1 MNKKRF
7 MMFRDFILVAS
18 SGVIAPL
25 LTRSILGK
33 IEFLMVLS
41 VYMAVFAML
50 AGLWEITAYIVA
62 RIRGRDRKLNGEL
75 LKGYLI
81 VLITAS
87 VFAAIY
93 YLVGGQTKQKIITY
107 LGCIILVGCLYWLIK
122 KVVKLLTKK
131 NDIDKNEET
140 N

>member
-62 RIRGRDRKLNGEL
+62 RIRGRDRKLNGDL

-81 VLITAS
+81 VFITALIFGA
-87 VFAAIY
+87 VY

-107 LGCIILVGCLYWLIK
+107 LGCIIFVVCLYWLIK
-122 KVVKLLTKK
+122 KVVKLLTKGK
-131 NDIDKNEET
+131 
-140 N
+140 

>member
-1 MNKKRF
+1 MNKKGF
-7 MMFRDFILVAS
+7 MMIRDFILVAS

-25 LTRSILGK
+25 LTRNILGK
-33 IEFLMVLS
+33 IEFFMVLS
-41 VYMAVFAML
+41 VYMAVFALL
-50 AGLWEITAYIVA
+50 AGVWESTAYIVA
-62 RIRGRDRKLNGEL
+62 RICGRDRKLNGDL

-107 LGCIILVGCLYWLIK
+107 LGCIIFVGCLFWLIK
-122 KVVKLLTKK
+122 TVVKLLTRRK
-131 NDIDKNEET
+131 
-140 N
+140 